1 MMVSLHSLRRCKINI
16 HHCSTP
22 ELLSVLVG
30 RRIASKLSKVPLSVL
45 FEIRTNR
52 QLVSE
57 SLTPYAADPI
67 ISAAKELIA
76 RARAEEISINPISF
90 SNPDTVKNYLRLA
103 LGGRQQ
109 KITRMTLLADK
120 GNPAALEFYGKL
132 GFCPSNMLVLRK
144 SPL

>member
-1 MMVSLHSLRRCKINI
+1 MNI

>member
-1 MMVSLHSLRRCKINI
+1 MNI

-109 KITRMTLLADK
+109 KITRVTLLADK